1 MSKKKLV
8 LTLVAHQG
16 YFCPNS
22 VQELSHPEIELL
34 FAGISDTYIP
44 LLNMFETLDLQHVPF
59 KLGIV
64 MTPTLCTL
72 LSDYSVQEMYV
83 GWLDKL
89 ILLGERQLEGLDESD
104 SLLPLVKA
112 ELERVRKC
120 KDDFINVYKS
130 DLLAAFRY
138 YADRGSIE
146 LMATAATAAF
156 LPHYIDLPEAVNAQV
171 EAGLHSHRQFFG
183 LVPDGFW
190 LPAMGYVPGLEEV
203 IKSYGFGYTILDSHG
218 LLFGDPMPRN
228 GIFTPALC
236 HNGLWVFG
244 QDHTAEECV
253 VGLGGFMHQ
262 DVYRDQNRDFA
273 FEATDQQLEG
283 FLVENK
289 VRLPS
294 GYKYWTRGD
303 DQELYC
309 REAAQAQARVDAQ
322 AFVRKYEEKL
332 SMASHALES
341 EDVSIVCA
349 FYAKDFGQLWHE
361 GMYWLEQVIR
371 LVAESQ
377 ELELAQ
383 CYDMLDHKKDLQQ
396 VNPFMSA
403 ATGTGY
409 GENFLDMKN
418 DWMLRYA
425 RKACQRMNQLADR
438 FPEDTGLKAR
448 ALNMAAREVLLAQSL
463 DWPKMLSEGLFPEYA
478 EAQFKKNVQSFITV
492 YDSLGANTISTEW
505 LTRLEQE
512 HPLFPWMNYRIFSK
526 KQ

>member
-1 MSKKKLV
+1 
-8 LTLVAHQG
+8 
-16 YFCPNS
+16 
-22 VQELSHPEIELL
+22 
-34 FAGISDTYIP
+34 
-44 LLNMFETLDLQHVPF
+44 
-59 KLGIV
+59 
-64 MTPTLCTL
+64 
-72 LSDYSVQEMYV
+72 
-83 GWLDKL
+83 
-89 ILLGERQLEGLDESD
+89 
-104 SLLPLVKA
+104 
-112 ELERVRKC
+112 
-120 KDDFINVYKS
+120 
-130 DLLAAFRY
+130 
-138 YADRGSIE
+138 
-146 LMATAATAAF
+146 
-156 LPHYIDLPEAVNAQV
+156 
-171 EAGLHSHRQFFG
+171 
-183 LVPDGFW
+183 
-190 LPAMGYVPGLEEV
+190 
-203 IKSYGFGYTILDSHG
+203 
-218 LLFGDPMPRN
+218 
-228 GIFTPALC
+228 
-236 HNGLWVFG
+236 
-244 QDHTAEECV
+244 
-253 VGLGGFMHQ
+253 
-262 DVYRDQNRDFA
+262 
-273 FEATDQQLEG
+273 
-283 FLVENK
+283 
-289 VRLPS
+289 
-294 GYKYWTRGD
+294 
-303 DQELYC
+303 
-309 REAAQAQARVDAQ
+309 
-322 AFVRKYEEKL
+322 
-332 SMASHALES
+332 MASHALES

-409 GENFLDMKN
+409 GENFLDTKN

-438 FPEDTGLKAR
+438 FPEDIGLKAR